1 MAADRHEV
9 DIKLID
15 IDWNLADGLSR
26 VGVEENFLVSA
37 YLSNFLD
44 GLNHTDFVVDHYH

>member
-15 IDWNLADGLSR
+15 INRNLSDGLGR
-26 VGVEENFLVSA
+26 VGVEEYFLVPA
-37 YLSNFLD
+37 YLSDFFD
-44 GLNHTDFVVDHYH
+44 WLNHTDFVVDHYH

>member
-15 IDWNLADGLSR
+15 INRNLADGLGR
-26 VGVEENFLVSA
+26 VGVEEYFLVPA
-37 YLSNFLD
+37 YLSDFLD

>member
-15 IDWNLADGLSR
+15 IDGYLADGLGS
-26 VGVEENFLVSA
+26 VGVEKYFIGPADLPD
-37 YLSNFLD
+37 FFD
-44 GLNHTDFVVDHYH
+44 WLNHTDFVVDHDH